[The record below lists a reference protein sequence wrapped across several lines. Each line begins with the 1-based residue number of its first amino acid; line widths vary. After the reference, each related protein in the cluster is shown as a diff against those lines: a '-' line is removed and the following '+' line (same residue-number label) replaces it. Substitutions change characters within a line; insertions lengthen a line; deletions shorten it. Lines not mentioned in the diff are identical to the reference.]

1 MKHARF
7 ERWLGPALASA
18 LPLALLFALTLA
30 GCVDDAGLHANIKPL
45 MPAADALA
53 KTAGTQT
60 NGAWPTPD
68 WVQQYR
74 DPQLNELVGE
84 ALQQNPDMQI
94 AKSRIGVAQ
103 SQLEQFAS
111 LTGLTGTAGASVT
124 KARLPQ
130 PSDVANV
137 SVAGETIPVQ
147 LFGEPTASPSA
158 LFAGLSYQ
166 FDLWGKNAAMT
177 RGLLSERDAARV
189 DAEQARLSLSVAVVT
204 LYFELDRAYALQD
217 NLQEKQH
224 ASEYVNDV
232 LRERFARGLDNAYDA
247 ADALLKQNRLVAQME
262 LNDEQIKLTQLQL
275 GVLSGR
281 GAERGLAIH
290 RPQLADL
297 ADLDP
302 AGLPARLP
310 VDLLGRRPD
319 IVAARLRAEAAVANV
334 DATRAQ
340 FYPDVN
346 LVAFAGLTALT
357 PASLFTHEALTGSI
371 GPAISLPIFDR
382 SRLRAKL
389 GGDFASVDAAVSLY
403 NKTIEQALGEVA
415 QRLTSLRT
423 VDKLVQQQAQAVDAA
438 THIVSIADQ
447 RHERGLVMQ
456 KDVMLADLTLLD
468 ERAQQVDL
476 QTQRRMLQVQ
486 LVAALGGGFDEQ
498 KIAGPPLSHFQAA
511 FPSHG
516 RITDTHFD

>member
-1 MKHARF
+1 MRHALLTRLL
-7 ERWLGPALASA
+7 WPVPALLVAY
-18 LPLALLFALTLA
+18 TLA
-30 GCVDDAGLHANIKPL
+30 GCVDDAGLHASVKPL
-45 MPAADALA
+45 TPAVDALVA
-53 KTAGTQT
+53 TTGTQN
-60 NGAWPTPD
+60 NGTWPAPG
-68 WVQQYR
+68 WVEQYR
-74 DPQLNELVGE
+74 DPQLNQLVSE

-94 AKSRIGVAQ
+94 AKARIGVAQ

-111 LTGLTGTAGASVT
+111 LTGLTGTAGATVT

-130 PSDVANV
+130 PPNVANV
-137 SVAGETIPVQ
+137 SVDSQTFPVQ
-147 LFGEPTASPSA
+147 LFSDPTASPSA

-166 FDLWGKNAAMT
+166 LDLWGKNAALT
-177 RGLLSERDAARV
+177 RGLISERDAERV
-189 DAEQARLSLSVAVVT
+189 DAEEARLSLTVALVT
-204 LYFELDRAYALQD
+204 LYFELDRAFAMQD
-217 NLQEKQH
+217 NLREKQH
-224 ASEYVNDV
+224 ASDYVSEV
-232 LRERFARGLDNAYDA
+232 TRERFARGLDNAYDA
-247 ADALLKQNRLVAQME
+247 ADTALKQNRLLAQTE
-262 LNDEQIKLTQLQL
+262 LNDERIKLTQLQI
-275 GVLSGR
+275 GVLTGR
-281 GAERGLAIH
+281 GAERGLSIR
-290 RPQLADL
+290 RPQLADVDD
-297 ADLDP
+297 A
-302 AGLPARLP
+302 ALPARLP

-357 PASLFTHEALTGSI
+357 PASLLTRSALTGSV

-389 GGDFASVDAAVSLY
+389 GGDFASVDSAVSLY
-403 NKTIEQALGEVA
+403 NKTIEGALGEVA

-438 THIVSIADQ
+438 TRIVSIADERHQ
-447 RHERGLVMQ
+447 RGMVMQ

-468 ERAQQVDL
+468 ERAEQVDL
-476 QTQRRMLQVQ
+476 QTQRRALQVA
-486 LVAALGGGFDEQ
+486 LIGALGGGFDEQ
-498 KIAGPPLSHFQAA
+498 TLAGPPISHFQAA

>member
-7 ERWLGPALASA
+7 ERWLGPASASA

-310 VDLLGRRPD
+310 VDLLGPRPD
-319 IVAARLRAEAAVANV
+319 IVA
-334 DATRAQ
+334 
-340 FYPDVN
+340 
-346 LVAFAGLTALT
+346 
-357 PASLFTHEALTGSI
+357 ASLFTHEALTGSI